1 MSVKQFETFLVEQF
15 LADAEAHIK
24 AGFRYQF
31 KSPDSENSVR
41 LYQAMIAHSQ
51 SSISASNGIE
61 LPFIQLSN
69 CKIVPVIHSEDP
81 AEYQGFTENYIS
93 HLRDEVASQS
103 GYLKGCAL
111 VVIHNSLLDTLIN
124 SAEDLAQLGQVW
136 SPSKIKAAMKGLIDQ
151 QDKGRDVSNCLLD
164 DQFDAI
170 LEDGAT
176 MFGFESLYKA
186 VEDGD
191 LRFNELGMFEDPL
204 VAEMSGNPKQIK
216 KRLED
221 NRALY
226 EELSF
231 EVEHFGDQLQDRLK
245 SFGEKFINENF
256 SETDAWKD
264 VEFEAFLQE
273 KKRNAQQQLVLE
285 EEQASEGMTI
295 TARNRAETKAGMR
308 DRHLII
314 ELDEG
319 VNDFELKLIFQ
330 GASNL
335 EKNQFKIQPA
345 KALGNQEVI
354 STLNGLKTTRASLK
368 GTYNN
373 EPLFFNLA
381 LKRENKSEVYNF
393 RCLVVRKGEFY
404 IEPFKNIF
412 LIEPAPAK
420 QRLTLNMEENKLQI
434 RAEEGTA
441 CSLTDAK
448 QVVDVAE
455 HSLVDFEALANEADE
470 IDFAVKSGDNQLK
483 FNVEGAV
490 ATDSL
495 SLPLLLNRGR
505 YHKLFKDEYNGEFYS
520 QKGKVG
526 IDNSEFVVPGVRLK
540 LLRWEEV
547 FINDKV
553 VSISDSGTI
562 KLDDV
567 QAIDDAMH
575 SSYVELYDYLEQRR
589 STPSLAS
596 WGDDFTTL
604 VQNVVDASLAYFEA
618 IPTGSMLTK
627 EQKAALQIGLVKS
640 EGEEYYSPFHP
651 LILAYYLNLRKV
663 IREDESFASL
673 PDVTFERLSPKG
685 LLPYVYHPQHEF
697 AYNQQVKEN
706 AFWIK
711 SVPQEKSS
719 LTFVRKLVKE
729 KIDEFQTAFNQLF
742 TGSEKSIIINAVNQD
757 SAEELF
763 MGLVDYIRSNQEQ
776 AASIHINLYDDK
788 LTFNAFDRFAE
799 TANYDELKEWLELN
813 KGKVREVADT
823 IIDILRTRLT
833 YSKFTNEQANKDGQ
847 SYAHL
852 SFFRNN
858 DKVDC
863 SDIAIEDMASGIAC
877 DGLLTG
883 DASESKS
890 GSYFT
895 GFGLKGTDYQDHPHL
910 MVAKYVGALLKP
922 ALKPNTQYHG
932 ANAVA
937 LAVSE
942 DFKGLLERS
951 YDSSIWTTIIDP
963 KVTLDFFH
971 SNEDVVLIHYSD
983 QYTSSSSYD
992 AITVTAQ
999 RGLFEKVI
1007 KQGDG
1012 GQINEF
1018 NAFNGDWLL
1027 KMMTCA
1033 PTINKERKGVIGAY
1047 KFVTSLVHDSD
1058 ITWVPLSV
1066 AEMIRVSGNIGL
1078 KMSDSEFSRNVQGY
1092 KKGEISDDVLLVGF
1106 KGQDMYLLPVEVKTG
1121 SIPDYKKAV
1130 KQAKELLR
1138 YLSEDLLG
1146 NDSLASK
1153 LYRGLFMRQVLMQ
1166 VDKYRL
1172 YNVFAPD
1179 YFDALLANKE
1189 EWLKGDYALAKIA
1202 NYPDGFVVSHLE
1214 GASCLQPDYKML
1226 EGILKVDLPM
1236 GLLPRLV
1243 ETPLQ
1248 EVLNDLDI
1256 VKLCHVPTEYVLDG
1270 KTQPEAIDAKSPSGS
1285 MSDDSHEFDPRDVE
1299 LAVAELTSVE
1309 QTNAEKTIVERA
1321 IVKKAT
1327 EAEEVSSETEAVEG
1341 AAQVE
1346 VTEQSASV
1354 NSEAFKAQP
1363 SAANLS
1369 VLFGHDA
1376 LTHGPINWEPTNTA
1390 KFMNTNTGIIGT
1402 MGTGKTQ
1409 FTKSVI
1415 TQLHRNQAGNVNG
1428 APIGMLIF
1436 DYKSDYVDEQ
1446 FLDATKAKK
1455 YKLFKLPYNPLS
1467 LYGDTPMLP
1476 IHTAAGFSE
1485 TMSRAYGLGK
1495 KQQLRL
1501 ENLILESYASAGIHA
1516 EDPSTW
1522 SRPAPTIDDVWA
1534 LFLDQEKVEE
1544 DSLYAALSKLA
1555 RFKIFES
1562 EPEKMTSLY
1571 ELVDGITVV
1580 ELAGYPSEIQ
1590 NLVVALTLDLFYSQM
1605 QKKGKP
1611 EVHGDFRQIT
1621 KMILVDEADNFMSQD
1636 FPSLRKILKEGREY
1650 GVGVVLST
1658 QDITHFQTG
1667 ENDYSSYI
1675 LTWVI
1680 HRVAKIRPQEL
1691 KAMFGVNDKNEQER
1705 LMETINKLEKH
1716 YSLYIDG
1723 AKKIQ
1728 KMRDK
1733 AFWEL
1738 LA

>member
-15 LADAEAHIK
+15 LEDAQTHIK

-31 KSPDSENSVR
+31 KSPDNENSVR

-51 SSISASNGIE
+51 NSISVNNGTE

-226 EELSF
+226 EDLSF
-231 EVEHFGDQLQDRLK
+231 EVEHFGEQLQDRLK
-245 SFGEKFINENF
+245 SFGEKFIKEKF
-256 SETDAWKD
+256 SDADAWRD
-264 VEFEAFLQE
+264 VEFEVFLQE

-285 EEQASEGMTI
+285 EEQASEGMSI

-335 EKNQFKIQPA
+335 EKSQFKIQPA

-393 RCLVVRKGEFY
+393 RCLVIRKGEFY

-455 HSLVDFEALANEADE
+455 YSLVDFEALANEADE
-470 IDFAVKSGDNQLK
+470 IDFAVKADDNQLK

-540 LLRWEEV
+540 LLRWEEA

-553 VSISDSGTI
+553 VSISDSDTI

-567 QAIDDAMH
+567 QAIDDAMY
-575 SSYVELYDYLEQRR
+575 SSYVELYNYLEQRR
-589 STPSLAS
+589 TTPSLAS

-604 VQNVVDASLAYFEA
+604 AQNVVDACLAYFKV

-627 EQKAALQIGLVKS
+627 EQKAALKIGLVKS

-663 IREDESFASL
+663 IREDKSFASL

-685 LLPYVYHPQHEF
+685 LLPYVYHPKHEF

-729 KIDEFQTAFNQLF
+729 KIDEFQTAFSQLF

-763 MGLVDYIRSNQEQ
+763 MGVMDYIRTNQEQ
-776 AASIHINLYDDK
+776 AASIHINLYDDQ
-788 LTFNAFDRFAE
+788 LTFNAFDRFAGMS
-799 TANYDELKEWLELN
+799 NYDELKEWLELN

-847 SYAHL
+847 LYAHL

-895 GFGLKGTDYQDHPHL
+895 GFGLKGTDYQDFPHL
-910 MVAKYVGALLKP
+910 MMAKYVGALLKP

-942 DFKGLLERS
+942 DFKDLLERS

-1033 PTINKERKGVIGAY
+1033 ATINKERKGVIGAY
-1047 KFVTSLVHDSD
+1047 KFVTSLVYNSD

-1106 KGQDMYLLPVEVKTG
+1106 KNQDMYLLPVEVKTG

-1130 KQAKELLR
+1130 KQSKELLR

-1146 NDSLASK
+1146 NNNLASK

-1166 VDKYRL
+1166 VDKYHL
-1172 YNVFAPD
+1172 YNVFADD
-1179 YFDALLANKE
+1179 YFDTLLANKE
-1189 EWLKGDYALAKIA
+1189 EWLKGDYSLAKIS

-1214 GASCLQPDYKML
+1214 GVSCLQPSYKMDD
-1226 EGILKVDLPM
+1226 GILKVDLPM

-1248 EVLNDLDI
+1248 EILNELDI
-1256 VKLCHVPTEYVLDG
+1256 VKLCHVPTEYVLEG
-1270 KTQPEAIDAKSPSGS
+1270 KIRPEAINSESV
-1285 MSDDSHEFDPRDVE
+1285 SDETVESDELVNTEGDSK
-1299 LAVAELTSVE
+1299 AE
-1309 QTNAEKTIVERA
+1309 
-1321 IVKKAT
+1321 T
-1327 EAEEVSSETEAVEG
+1327 ESSSSSES
-1341 AAQVE
+1341 
-1346 VTEQSASV
+1346 EQP
-1354 NSEAFKAQP
+1354 EKLQP
-1363 SAANLS
+1363 LGTNLN
-1369 VLFGHDA
+1369 VLFGHNA
-1376 LTHGPINWEPTNTA
+1376 MTQVELNWEPTNTA

-1415 TQLHRNQAGNVNG
+1415 TQLNRNQADNVKS
-1428 APIGMLIF
+1428 ASIGILIF
-1436 DYKSDYVDEQ
+1436 DYKSDYVDDKFQ
-1446 FLDATKAKK
+1446 QATAGKK
-1455 YKLFKLPYNPLS
+1455 FNLHKLPYNPLS
-1467 LYGDTPMLP
+1467 LFGDTPMLP
-1476 IHTAAGFSE
+1476 VHTARGFSE
-1485 TMSRAYGLGK
+1485 TMGKAFNLGQ

-1501 ENLILESYASAGIHA
+1501 RKLVGEAYELSGIRKA
-1516 EDPSTW
+1516 DPSTW
-1522 SRPAPTIDDVWA
+1522 TKAAPTIADVWA
-1534 LFLDQEKVEE
+1534 LYIETEPDE
-1544 DSLYAALSKLA
+1544 DSLYAALESLCELE
-1555 RFKIFES
+1555 IFEDDNT
-1562 EPEKMTSLY
+1562 KCMSLY
-1571 ELVDGITVV
+1571 ELVDGVTVV
-1580 ELAGYPSEIQ
+1580 ELASYPSEIQ

-1611 EVHGDFRQIT
+1611 EVQGDFRQIT
-1621 KMILVDEADNFMSQD
+1621 KMILVDEADNFMSQN

-1650 GVGVVLST
+1650 GVGMILST

-1667 ENDYSSYI
+1667 DNDYSSYI

-1680 HRVAKIRPQEL
+1680 HRVAKLRPQEL
-1691 KAMFGVNDKNEQER
+1691 KAMFGVNEKAEQER

-1723 AKKIQ
+1723 AKKIVP
-1728 KMRDK
+1728 MRDK

-1738 LA
+1738 F

>member
-15 LADAEAHIK
+15 LADAETHIN

-31 KSPDSENSVR
+31 KSPDNENSVR
-41 LYQAMIAHSQ
+41 LYQAMIAHSYN
-51 SSISASNGIE
+51 SINTSNGTE
-61 LPFIQLSN
+61 LPFIELSN
-69 CKIVPVIHSEDP
+69 CKIVPVIHSDSLCD
-81 AEYQGFTENYIS
+81 YQGFTENYIS

-136 SPSKIKAAMKGLIDQ
+136 SPDKIKVAMKGLIDQ

-164 DQFDAI
+164 DQFDSI

-285 EEQASEGMTI
+285 EEQASEGVTV

-335 EKNQFKIQPA
+335 EKSQFKIQPA

-354 STLNGLKTTRASLK
+354 STLNGLKTTRATLK
-368 GTYNN
+368 GIYNN

-393 RCLVVRKGEFY
+393 RCLVIRKGEFY

-412 LIEPAPAK
+412 LIEPAAAK

-434 RAEEGTA
+434 RADEGTA
-441 CSLTDAK
+441 CSLMDAK

-455 HSLVDFEALANEADE
+455 HSLVDFEVLANEADE

-526 IDNSEFVVPGVRLK
+526 IDNSEFIVSGVRLK
-540 LLRWEEV
+540 LLRWEEA

-553 VSISDSGTI
+553 VSISDSDTI

-567 QAIDDAMH
+567 QAIDDAIH

-604 VQNVVDASLAYFEA
+604 VQNVVDASLVYFEA

-627 EQKAALQIGLVKS
+627 EQKIALQIGLVKS
-640 EGEEYYSPFHP
+640 DGEEYYSPFHP
-651 LILAYYLNLRKV
+651 LILAYYLNLRKI
-663 IREDESFASL
+663 IREDESFTSL

-685 LLPYVYHPQHEF
+685 LLPYVYHPKHEF

-711 SVPQEKSS
+711 SVPQENSS
-719 LTFVRKLVKE
+719 LTYIRKLVKE
-729 KIDEFQTAFNQLF
+729 KIEEFQTAFSQLF

-757 SAEELF
+757 SAEEMF
-763 MGLVDYIRSNQEQ
+763 MGLVDYIRINQEQ
-776 AASIHINLYDDK
+776 AASIHINFYDDK
-788 LTFNAFDRFAE
+788 LIFNAFDHFAE
-799 TANYDELKEWLELN
+799 TSNYDELKEWLELN

-833 YSKFTNEQANKDGQ
+833 YSKFTNEQVNKGGQ

-895 GFGLKGTDYQDHPHL
+895 GFGLKGTDYQDFPHL
-910 MVAKYVGALLKP
+910 MMAKYVGALLKP

-942 DFKGLLERS
+942 DFKGQLESS
-951 YDSSIWTTIIDP
+951 YNSSIWTTIIDP

-1033 PTINKERKGVIGAY
+1033 ATINKERKGVIGAY
-1047 KFVTSLVHDSD
+1047 KFVTSLVYHSD

-1106 KGQDMYLLPVEVKTG
+1106 KDQDMYLLPVEVKTG

-1130 KQAKELLR
+1130 KQSKELLR

-1146 NDSLASK
+1146 NDNLASK
-1153 LYRGLFMRQVLMQ
+1153 IYRGLFMRQVLMQ

-1172 YNVFAPD
+1172 YNVFAGD
-1179 YFDALLANKE
+1179 YFDTLLANKE
-1189 EWLKGDYALAKIA
+1189 EWLKGDYSLAKVS

-1214 GASCLQPDYKML
+1214 GVSCLQ
-1226 EGILKVDLPM
+1226 LKW
-1236 GLLPRLV
+1236 
-1243 ETPLQ
+1243 
-1248 EVLNDLDI
+1248 
-1256 VKLCHVPTEYVLDG
+1256 
-1270 KTQPEAIDAKSPSGS
+1270 
-1285 MSDDSHEFDPRDVE
+1285 
-1299 LAVAELTSVE
+1299 
-1309 QTNAEKTIVERA
+1309 
-1321 IVKKAT
+1321 
-1327 EAEEVSSETEAVEG
+1327 SS
-1341 AAQVE
+1341 
-1346 VTEQSASV
+1346 
-1354 NSEAFKAQP
+1354 KI
-1363 SAANLS
+1363 
-1369 VLFGHDA
+1369 GH
-1376 LTHGPINWEPTNTA
+1376 
-1390 KFMNTNTGIIGT
+1390 
-1402 MGTGKTQ
+1402 
-1409 FTKSVI
+1409 
-1415 TQLHRNQAGNVNG
+1415 
-1428 APIGMLIF
+1428 
-1436 DYKSDYVDEQ
+1436 
-1446 FLDATKAKK
+1446 
-1455 YKLFKLPYNPLS
+1455 
-1467 LYGDTPMLP
+1467 
-1476 IHTAAGFSE
+1476 
-1485 TMSRAYGLGK
+1485 
-1495 KQQLRL
+1495 
-1501 ENLILESYASAGIHA
+1501 
-1516 EDPSTW
+1516 
-1522 SRPAPTIDDVWA
+1522 
-1534 LFLDQEKVEE
+1534 
-1544 DSLYAALSKLA
+1544 
-1555 RFKIFES
+1555 
-1562 EPEKMTSLY
+1562 
-1571 ELVDGITVV
+1571 
-1580 ELAGYPSEIQ
+1580 
-1590 NLVVALTLDLFYSQM
+1590 
-1605 QKKGKP
+1605 
-1611 EVHGDFRQIT
+1611 
-1621 KMILVDEADNFMSQD
+1621 
-1636 FPSLRKILKEGREY
+1636 
-1650 GVGVVLST
+1650 
-1658 QDITHFQTG
+1658 
-1667 ENDYSSYI
+1667 
-1675 LTWVI
+1675 
-1680 HRVAKIRPQEL
+1680 
-1691 KAMFGVNDKNEQER
+1691 
-1705 LMETINKLEKH
+1705 
-1716 YSLYIDG
+1716 
-1723 AKKIQ
+1723 
-1728 KMRDK
+1728 
-1733 AFWEL
+1733 
-1738 LA
+1738 

>member
-335 EKNQFKIQPA
+335 EKSQFKIQPA
-345 KALGNQEVI
+345 KALGNQGVI

-470 IDFAVKSGDNQLK
+470 IDFVVKSGDNQLK

-540 LLRWEEV
+540 LLRWEEA

-553 VSISDSGTI
+553 VSISDSDTI

-663 IREDESFASL
+663 ICEDESFASL

-729 KIDEFQTAFNQLF
+729 KIDEFQTAFSQLF

-910 MVAKYVGALLKP
+910 MMAKYVGALLKP
-922 ALKPNTQYHG
+922 ALKPNTPYNG
-932 ANAVA
+932 TNAVA

-1047 KFVTSLVHDSD
+1047 KFVTSLVHNSD

-1078 KMSDSEFSRNVQGY
+1078 KMSDSEFSRNVHGY

-1130 KQAKELLR
+1130 KQSKELLR

-1146 NDSLASK
+1146 NDNLASK

-1179 YFDALLANKE
+1179 YFDALLDNKE
-1189 EWLKGDYALAKIA
+1189 EWLKGDYSLAKVA
-1202 NYPDGFVVSHLE
+1202 DYPDGFVVSHLE
-1214 GASCLQPDYKML
+1214 GASCLQPEYQML
-1226 EGILKVDLPM
+1226 EGVLKVDLPM

-1248 EVLNDLDI
+1248 EVLNELDI
-1256 VKLCHVPTEYVLDG
+1256 VKLCHVPTEYVLGG
-1270 KTQPEAIDAKSPSGS
+1270 KTQAEALEAHSQADVTSNNVHQEAV
-1285 MSDDSHEFDPRDVE
+1285 DSE
-1299 LAVAELTSVE
+1299 
-1309 QTNAEKTIVERA
+1309 VERN
-1321 IVKKAT
+1321 T
-1327 EAEEVSSETEAVEG
+1327 EAEEHCSEVEEGQTAPDKDVSVQGAEAVD
-1341 AAQVE
+1341 
-1346 VTEQSASV
+1346 T
-1354 NSEAFKAQP
+1354 FKSQP
-1363 SAANLS
+1363 SGTNLN
-1369 VLFGHDA
+1369 VLFGHNA
-1376 LTHGPINWEPTNTA
+1376 LTQAPLNWEPTNTA

-1415 TQLHRNQAGNVNG
+1415 TQLYRNRADNVNG
-1428 APIGMLIF
+1428 APIGILIF
-1436 DYKSDYVDEQ
+1436 DYKSDYVDDKFQ
-1446 FLDATKAKK
+1446 QATAGKK
-1455 YKLFKLPYNPLS
+1455 FNLHKLPYNPLS
-1467 LYGDTPMLP
+1467 LFGDTPMLP
-1476 IHTAAGFSE
+1476 VHTARGFSE
-1485 TMSRAYGLGK
+1485 TMGKAFGLGQ

-1501 ENLILESYASAGIHA
+1501 RKLVGEAYELAGIRKA
-1516 EDPSTW
+1516 DPSTW
-1522 SRPAPTIDDVWA
+1522 TKPAPTISQVWD
-1534 LFLDQEKVEE
+1534 LFIETDPDE
-1544 DSLYAALSKLA
+1544 DSLYAAL
-1555 RFKIFES
+1555 E
-1562 EPEKMTSLY
+1562 SLY
-1571 ELVDGITVV
+1571 ELEIFEDDNTKCMSLYDLVDGITVV

-1611 EVHGDFRQIT
+1611 EVQGDFRQIT
-1621 KMILVDEADNFMSQD
+1621 KMILVDEADNFMSQN

-1650 GVGVVLST
+1650 GVGVILST

-1667 ENDYSSYI
+1667 ENDYSSYV

-1691 KAMFGVNDKNEQER
+1691 KAMFGVNEKAEQEK

-1723 AKKIQ
+1723 AKKIV
-1728 KMRDK
+1728 KMRDR

-1738 LA
+1738 ID

>member
-1 MSVKQFETFLVEQF
+1 MSVKPFETFLVEQF
-15 LADAEAHIK
+15 LAKAETQIK

-41 LYQAMIAHSQ
+41 LYQAMVECAQRRIEAK
-51 SSISASNGIE
+51 NGIE
-61 LPFIQLSN
+61 LPYIDLPSV
-69 CKIVPVIHSEDP
+69 KIVPVIHSDDP
-81 AEYQGFTENYIS
+81 AKFEGFTENYIS

-103 GYLKGCAL
+103 GFLKGCAL

-124 SAEDLAQLGQVW
+124 SAEDLAQLNQVW
-136 SPSKIKAAMKGLIDQ
+136 SPAKIKEAMRGLIAQ

-186 VEDGD
+186 VEDGE

-204 VAEMSGNPKQIK
+204 VAQMSGNPKQIK

-221 NRALY
+221 NRTLY

-231 EVEHFGDQLQDRLK
+231 DVEHFGDQLHDRLK
-245 SFGEKFINENF
+245 LFGDKFINEHF
-256 SETDAWKD
+256 SESDAWKD

-273 KKRNAQQQLVLE
+273 KSRNAKQQLALE

-295 TARNRAETKAGMR
+295 IARNRSETKAGMR

-319 VNDFELKLIFQ
+319 ITDFELKLIFQ

-335 EKNQFKIQPA
+335 EKSQFKVQPA
-345 KALGNQEVI
+345 KALNNEEVI
-354 STLNGLKTTRASLK
+354 TTLNGLKTTRASLK
-368 GTYNN
+368 GRYNN

-381 LKRENKSEVYNF
+381 LKRENKSEAYNF
-393 RCLVVRKGEFY
+393 RCLVIRKGEFY

-412 LIEPAPAK
+412 LVEHTKP
-420 QRLTLNMEENKLQI
+420 RLTLKMEENKLPIQ
-434 RAEEGTA
+434 AVEGSTF
-441 CSLTDAK
+441 SLTDGK
-448 QVVDVAE
+448 QIIDVAE
-455 HSLVDFEALANEADE
+455 HAIVDFEVLANEADE
-470 IDFAVKSGDNQLK
+470 INFTVKSGDNRLD
-483 FNVEGAV
+483 FNIEGAV

-505 YHKLFKDEYNGEFYS
+505 YPKLFKDDYNGEFYS

-526 IDNSEFVVPGVRLK
+526 IDNSEFVVPGLRLK
-540 LLRWEEV
+540 LLRWEEE
-547 FINDKV
+547 FINSKV
-553 VSISDSGTI
+553 VSISDNGSI
-562 KLDDV
+562 SLDDL
-567 QAIDDAMH
+567 QSIDDAIH
-575 SSYVELYDYLEQRR
+575 ISYIELFEYLEQRR
-589 STPSLAS
+589 STPSLVS
-596 WGDDFTTL
+596 WGDGFTAL
-604 VQNVVDASLAYFEA
+604 AQNVVDSCLAYFET

-627 EQKAALQIGLVKS
+627 EQKSALQIGLVKS
-640 EGEEYYSPFHP
+640 DGDEYYSPFHP
-651 LILAYYLNLRKV
+651 LILAYYLNLRNS
-663 IREDESFASL
+663 IREDDSFASL
-673 PDVTFERLSPKG
+673 PDVTFDRLSPKG
-685 LLPYVYHPQHEF
+685 LLPYVYHPQYEF

-729 KIDEFQTAFNQLF
+729 KIDEFQTAFSQLF
-742 TGSEKSIIINAVNQD
+742 TGSEKSIIVNAVNQD
-757 SAEELF
+757 ASEELF
-763 MGLVDYIRSNQEQ
+763 MGIVDYIRNNLEHS
-776 AASIHINLYDDK
+776 ASIHVNLYDDK

-799 TANYDELKEWLELN
+799 IANYDELKENLELN
-813 KGKVREVADT
+813 KNKKVRELADT

-833 YSKFTNEQANKDGQ
+833 YSKFTNKQAEKDGQ
-847 SYAHL
+847 AYSHL

-877 DGLLTG
+877 DGILTG

-895 GFGLKGTDYQDHPHL
+895 GFGLKGTDYQEYSHL
-910 MVAKYVGALLKP
+910 KMAKYVGTLLKP

-951 YDSSIWTTIIDP
+951 YNSSIWTTIIDP

-1033 PTINKERKGVIGAY
+1033 PSINKERKGVIGAY
-1047 KFVTSLVHDSD
+1047 KFVTSLVHNSD

-1066 AEMIRVSGNIGL
+1066 AEMIRVSGNVGL
-1078 KMSDSEFSRNVQGY
+1078 KMSDSDFSRNVQGY
-1092 KKGEISDDVLLVGF
+1092 KKGAISDDVLLVGF
-1106 KGQDMYLLPVEVKTG
+1106 KDQDMYLLPAEVKTG
-1121 SIPDYKKAV
+1121 AIPDYNKAV

-1138 YLSEDLLG
+1138 YLSKDLLG
-1146 NDSLASK
+1146 NDNLASK
-1153 LYRGLFMRQVLMQ
+1153 LYRALFMRQVLMQ

-1179 YFDALLANKE
+1179 YFDTLLANKE
-1189 EWLKGDYALAKIA
+1189 QWLKGDYSLAQVA
-1202 NYPDGFVVSHLE
+1202 DYPDGFVVSHLE
-1214 GASCLQPDYKML
+1214 GSSCLQPEYHMM
-1226 EGILKVDLPM
+1226 EGVLKVDLPM
-1236 GLLPRLV
+1236 GLLPKLV
-1243 ETPLQ
+1243 EIPLQ
-1248 EVLNDLDI
+1248 DMLTKLDV

-1270 KTQPEAIDAKSPSGS
+1270 KTQPEAIDFEGVNVSDVESSNLEQPAELESPGEVDEPCLGDIEDSSIIGNEESTVKLETAKPQPSGS
-1285 MSDDSHEFDPRDVE
+1285 
-1299 LAVAELTSVE
+1299 
-1309 QTNAEKTIVERA
+1309 
-1321 IVKKAT
+1321 
-1327 EAEEVSSETEAVEG
+1327 
-1341 AAQVE
+1341 
-1346 VTEQSASV
+1346 
-1354 NSEAFKAQP
+1354 
-1363 SAANLS
+1363 NLN
-1369 VLFGHDA
+1369 VLFGHNA
-1376 LTHGPINWEPTNTA
+1376 LTQAPLNWEPTNTA

-1415 TQLHRNQAGNVNG
+1415 TQLHRNQVDNVNG
-1428 APIGMLIF
+1428 APIGILIF
-1436 DYKSDYVDEQ
+1436 DYKSDYVDDKFQ
-1446 FLDATKAKK
+1446 HATAGKK
-1455 YKLFKLPYNPLS
+1455 FNLHKLPYNPLS
-1467 LYGDTPMLP
+1467 LFGDTPMLP
-1476 IHTAAGFSE
+1476 VHTARGFSE
-1485 TMSRAYGLGK
+1485 TMGKAFNLGQ

-1501 ENLILESYASAGIHA
+1501 RKLVGEAYELAGIRKA
-1516 EDPSTW
+1516 DPSTW
-1522 SRPAPTIDDVWA
+1522 TKAAPTIADVWA
-1534 LFLDQEKVEE
+1534 LFIETEPDE
-1544 DSLYAALSKLA
+1544 DSLYAAL
-1555 RFKIFES
+1555 E
-1562 EPEKMTSLY
+1562 SLY
-1571 ELVDGITVV
+1571 ELEIFEDDNTKCMSLYDLVDGITVV

-1611 EVHGDFRQIT
+1611 DIQGDFRQMT
-1621 KMILVDEADNFMSQD
+1621 KMILVDEADNFMSQN

-1650 GVGVVLST
+1650 GVGVILST

-1667 ENDYSSYI
+1667 ENDYSSYV

-1691 KAMFGVNDKNEQER
+1691 KAMFAVNEKAEQEK

-1723 AKKIQ
+1723 AKKIV
-1728 KMRDK
+1728 KMRDR
-1733 AFWEL
+1733 AFWEIFR
-1738 LA
+1738 

>member
-15 LADAEAHIK
+15 LADAESYIK

-51 SSISASNGIE
+51 SSICASNGIE

-69 CKIVPVIHSEDP
+69 CQIVPVIHSEDP

-136 SPSKIKAAMKGLIDQ
+136 SLSKIKAAMRGLIEQ

-191 LRFNELGMFEDPL
+191 LCFNELGMFEDPL

-231 EVEHFGDQLQDRLK
+231 EVEHFGDQLQERLK
-245 SFGEKFINENF
+245 SFSEKFINENF

-264 VEFEAFLQE
+264 VEFEAYLQE
-273 KKRNAQQQLVLE
+273 IKRNAQQQLVLE
-285 EEQASEGMTI
+285 EEQVSEGMTI

-319 VNDFELKLIFQ
+319 VNNFELKLIFQ

-335 EKNQFKIQPA
+335 EKSQFKIQPA

-354 STLNGLKTTRASLK
+354 STLNSLKTTRASLK

-381 LKRENKSEVYNF
+381 LKRENKSEAYNF
-393 RCLVVRKGEFY
+393 RCLVIRKGEFY

-412 LIEPAPAK
+412 LIEPASAK

-434 RAEEGTA
+434 RAEEGMA

-455 HSLVDFEALANEADE
+455 YSLVDFEALANEADE

-495 SLPLLLNRGR
+495 SLPLLLNRDR

-526 IDNSEFVVPGVRLK
+526 IDNSEFVVPGLRLK
-540 LLRWEEV
+540 LLRWEET
-547 FINDKV
+547 FINNKV
-553 VSISDSGTI
+553 VSISDTDTI

-575 SSYVELYDYLEQRR
+575 LSYVELYDYLELRR

-627 EQKAALQIGLVKS
+627 GQKAALQIGLVKS

-663 IREDESFASL
+663 IREDDSFTSL

-711 SVPQEKSS
+711 SVHQEKSS

-729 KIDEFQTAFNQLF
+729 KIDEFQTAFSQLF

-833 YSKFTNEQANKDGQ
+833 YSKFTNEQVNKDGQ
-847 SYAHL
+847 AYAHL

-895 GFGLKGTDYQDHPHL
+895 GFGLKGTDYQDYPHL
-910 MVAKYVGALLKP
+910 MMAKYVGALLKP

-999 RGLFEKVI
+999 RDLFEKVI
-1007 KQGDG
+1007 KKGGG

-1033 PTINKERKGVIGAY
+1033 PTINKERKGIIGAY
-1047 KFVTSLVHDSD
+1047 KFVTSLVYNSD

-1130 KQAKELLR
+1130 KQSKELLR

-1146 NDSLASK
+1146 NDNLASK

-1179 YFDALLANKE
+1179 YFDALLDNKE
-1189 EWLKGDYALAKIA
+1189 EWLKGDYSLAKVA
-1202 NYPDGFVVSHLE
+1202 DYPDGFVVSHLE
-1214 GASCLQPDYKML
+1214 GASCLGASYTLND
-1226 EGILKVDLPM
+1226 GILIVDLPM
-1236 GLLPRLV
+1236 ALLPQLV
-1243 ETPLQ
+1243 QSPLQ
-1248 EVLNDLDI
+1248 QVLNNIDI
-1256 VKLCHVPTEYVLDG
+1256 AKLCHVPERYIL
-1270 KTQPEAIDAKSPSGS
+1270 SG
-1285 MSDDSHEFDPRDVE
+1285 D
-1299 LAVAELTSVE
+1299 
-1309 QTNAEKTIVERA
+1309 
-1321 IVKKAT
+1321 
-1327 EAEEVSSETEAVEG
+1327 TEAVSLDFYIEKQSFVTNLRDKREKNEAKEFTG
-1341 AAQVE
+1341 TVEQETTVALLDDSKSANLLLKPESWRVEIGEDIYTGEKVYWEYGHKDLANRHLIIFGSSGQGKTYCIQGLLMSLADAQICSLVIDYTNGFLPNHLE
-1346 VTEQSASV
+1346 PEFIERINPKSNILCNEPFGMSPFRAQTQDFGGILIEEKPHTVAGRVASV
-1354 NSEAFKAQP
+1354 FNKVYSTIGERQIAVLNEVIEFGVQRYG
-1363 SAANLS
+1363 SAYSLQNMLDDLNEEETA
-1369 VLFGHDA
+1369 GPA
-1376 LTHGPINWEPTNTA
+1376 LA
-1390 KFMNTNTGIIGT
+1390 
-1402 MGTGKTQ
+1402 
-1409 FTKSVI
+1409 
-1415 TQLHRNQAGNVNG
+1415 
-1428 APIGMLIF
+1428 
-1436 DYKSDYVDEQ
+1436 
-1446 FLDATKAKK
+1446 
-1455 YKLFKLPYNPLS
+1455 
-1467 LYGDTPMLP
+1467 
-1476 IHTAAGFSE
+1476 
-1485 TMSRAYGLGK
+1485 
-1495 KQQLRL
+1495 
-1501 ENLILESYASAGIHA
+1501 
-1516 EDPSTW
+1516 
-1522 SRPAPTIDDVWA
+1522 
-1534 LFLDQEKVEE
+1534 
-1544 DSLYAALSKLA
+1544 SKLA
-1555 RFKIFES
+1555 PLVKSNLFSSDSDKSWKEVFES
-1562 EPEKMTSLY
+1562 EAHNSTIMQLASLNHDISMLCTEFLLWDLY
-1571 ELVDGITVV
+1571 SYACSYGNKENPLPIVLDEV
-1580 ELAGYPSEIQ
+1580 Q
-1590 NLVVALTLDLFYSQM
+1590 NLDHRLESPLGKMLTEGRKFGVSL
-1605 QKKGKP
+1605 
-1611 EVHGDFRQIT
+1611 
-1621 KMILVDEADNFMSQD
+1621 ILATQTLSM
-1636 FPSLRKILKEGREY
+1636 LRKDE
-1650 GVGVVLST
+1650 
-1658 QDITHFQTG
+1658 QDRLFQASHKLFFAPAKT
-1667 ENDYSSYI
+1667 ETKTY
-1675 LTWVI
+1675 
-1680 HRVAKIRPQEL
+1680 AKILEL
-1691 KAMFGVNDKNEQER
+1691 SMPGTKQVEWEKQLGDLSKGQCLSVGYHLDNGQLKMSVKKVKVSSMSSR
-1705 LMETINKLEKH
+1705 LNT
-1716 YSLYIDG
+1716 SD
-1723 AKKIQ
+1723 A
-1728 KMRDK
+1728 
-1733 AFWEL
+1733 
-1738 LA
+1738 

>member
-15 LADAEAHIK
+15 LADAETHIK

-31 KSPDSENSVR
+31 KSPDSENSIR

-51 SSISASNGIE
+51 GNVSASNSIE
-61 LPFIQLSN
+61 LPFISLSN
-69 CKIVPVIHSEDP
+69 CRIVPVIHSEEPD
-81 AEYQGFTENYIS
+81 EYLGFTENYIS

-111 VVIHNSLLDTLIN
+111 VIIHNSLLDTLIN
-124 SAEDLAQLGQVW
+124 SAEDLAQRGQVW

-204 VAEMSGNPKQIK
+204 VAQMSGNPKQIK
-216 KRLED
+216 RRLED

-231 EVEHFGDQLQDRLK
+231 EVEHFGDQLHDRLK
-245 SFGEKFINENF
+245 LFGEKFIDEHF
-256 SETDAWKD
+256 AETDAWKD

-314 ELDEG
+314 ELDDG

-335 EKNQFKIQPA
+335 EKSQFKIQPA
-345 KALGNQEVI
+345 KALGNKEVI

-393 RCLVVRKGEFY
+393 RCLVIRKGEFY

-412 LIEPAPAK
+412 LIEPSPAK
-420 QRLTLNMEENKLQI
+420 RRLTLNMEENKLQI
-434 RAEEGTA
+434 QEESGA
-441 CSLTDAK
+441 VCSLTDAK
-448 QVVDVAE
+448 QIVDVAE
-455 HSLVDFEALANEADE
+455 YSVVDFEALANEADE
-470 IDFAVKSGDNQLK
+470 IDFAVKSAENQLK

-526 IDNSEFVVPGVRLK
+526 IDNSEFFVPGVRLK
-540 LLRWEEV
+540 LLRWEET

-553 VSISDSGTI
+553 VSISNTDTI
-562 KLDDV
+562 KLGDV
-567 QAIDDAMH
+567 QSIDDAIH
-575 SSYVELYDYLEQRR
+575 SSYTELYDYLELRR
-589 STPSLAS
+589 TTPSLAS
-596 WGDDFTTL
+596 WGDDFTAL
-604 VQNVVDASLAYFEA
+604 VQNVVDACLSYFEG

-627 EQKAALQIGLVKS
+627 EQKVALQIGLVKS
-640 EGEEYYSPFHP
+640 EDDEYYSPFHP

-663 IREDESFASL
+663 ICEDDSFVSL

-697 AYNQQVKEN
+697 AYNQQLKEN

-729 KIDEFQTAFNQLF
+729 KIDEFQTAFSQLF

-763 MGLVDYIRSNQEQ
+763 MGLVDYIRNNQEQ
-776 AASIHINLYDDK
+776 SASVHINLYDDK

-858 DKVDC
+858 GKVDC
-863 SDIAIEDMASGIAC
+863 SDIAVEDMASGIAC

-895 GFGLKGTDYQDHPHL
+895 GFGLKGTDYQDYPHL
-910 MVAKYVGALLKP
+910 MMAKYVGALLKP
-922 ALKPNTQYHG
+922 ALKPNTPYNG
-932 ANAVA
+932 TNAIA
-937 LAVSE
+937 LAVCE

-999 RGLFEKVI
+999 RGLFEKVV

-1047 KFVTSLVHDSD
+1047 KFVTSLVHNSD

-1078 KMSDSEFSRNVQGY
+1078 KMSDSEFSRNIQGY
-1092 KKGEISDDVLLVGF
+1092 KKGAISDDVLLVGL

-1130 KQAKELLR
+1130 KQSKELLR

-1146 NDSLASK
+1146 NDNLASK

-1179 YFDALLANKE
+1179 YFDLLLAHKE
-1189 EWLKGDYALAKIA
+1189 EWLKGDYSLATIA
-1202 NYPDGFVVSHLE
+1202 DYPDGFVISHLE
-1214 GASCLQPDYKML
+1214 GVGCLQPEYQML
-1226 EGILKVDLPM
+1226 EGVLKVDLPM
-1236 GLLPRLV
+1236 GLLPHLV
-1243 ETPLQ
+1243 DTPLKK
-1248 EVLNDLDI
+1248 VLNELDV
-1256 VKLCHVPTEYVLDG
+1256 VKLCHVPAQYILGEN
-1270 KTQPEAIDAKSPSGS
+1270 TQAEAIEGNNHNDA
-1285 MSDDSHEFDPRDVE
+1285 MSDNNPKEVADFESDLNIEAEVPYSDVE
-1299 LAVAELTSVE
+1299 EGHIASGKDVPGQGALEDGTLE
-1309 QTNAEKTIVERA
+1309 
-1321 IVKKAT
+1321 VK
-1327 EAEEVSSETEAVEG
+1327 SSST
-1341 AAQVE
+1341 
-1346 VTEQSASV
+1346 
-1354 NSEAFKAQP
+1354 
-1363 SAANLS
+1363 NLS
-1369 VLFGHDA
+1369 VLFGHNA
-1376 LTHGPINWEPTNTA
+1376 LTQAPLNWEPTNTA

-1415 TQLHRNQAGNVNG
+1415 TQLYRNQTDNVNS
-1428 APIGMLIF
+1428 ASIGMLIF
-1436 DYKSDYVDEQ
+1436 DYKSDYVDDKFQ
-1446 FLDATKAKK
+1446 QTTAGKK
-1455 YKLFKLPYNPLS
+1455 FNLHKLPYNPLS
-1467 LYGDTPMLP
+1467 LFGDMPMLP
-1476 IHTAAGFSE
+1476 VHTARGFSE
-1485 TMSRAYGLGK
+1485 TMGKAFGLGQ

-1501 ENLILESYASAGIHA
+1501 RKLVGEAYELAAIRKA
-1516 EDPSTW
+1516 DPSTW
-1522 SRPAPTIDDVWA
+1522 TKPAPTISQVWD
-1534 LFLDQEKVEE
+1534 LFIETDPDE
-1544 DSLYAALSKLA
+1544 DSLYAAL
-1555 RFKIFES
+1555 E
-1562 EPEKMTSLY
+1562 SLY
-1571 ELVDGITVV
+1571 ELEIFEDDNTKCMSLYDLVDGITVV

-1611 EVHGDFRQIT
+1611 EVQGDFRQIT
-1621 KMILVDEADNFMSQD
+1621 KMVLVDEADNFMSQN

-1650 GVGVVLST
+1650 GVGVILST

-1667 ENDYSSYI
+1667 ENDYSSYV

-1691 KAMFGVNDKNEQER
+1691 KAMFGVNERAEQEK

-1716 YSLYIDG
+1716 YSLYING
-1723 AKKIQ
+1723 AKKIV
-1728 KMRDK
+1728 KMRDR

-1738 LA
+1738 

>member
-1 MSVKQFETFLVEQF
+1 MIVEKQCMSVKQFDDF
-15 LADAEAHIK
+15 LAKQLLAKSNVEI
-24 AGFRYQF
+24 GSRLQF
-31 KSPDSENSVR
+31 QCHDYELRLR
-41 LYQAMIAHSQ
+41 LYNALKQYEVSTVNIDGSLYSKLNVGKCHLVLLLHRDHNEQEGCTDDYLA
-51 SSISASNGIE
+51 
-61 LPFIQLSN
+61 
-69 CKIVPVIHSEDP
+69 K
-81 AEYQGFTENYIS
+81 
-93 HLRDEVASQS
+93 LRDDVVDQVEE
-103 GYLKGCAL
+103 LEGCAL
-111 VVIHNSLLDTLIN
+111 LYIHNSSLDTIVN
-124 SAEDLAQLGQVW
+124 SSKCLKHNDQVW
-136 SPSKIKAAMKGLIDQ
+136 SLSSIKKTLKGLINQ
-151 QDKGRDVSNCLLD
+151 QSKGRDVSHCLLD

-170 LEDGAT
+170 AIDNATT
-176 MFGFESLYKA
+176 MFGFESIYNAL
-186 VEDGD
+186 EDGD
-191 LRFNELGMFEDPL
+191 LRFNELGMFEDPFIMAFEGNL
-204 VAEMSGNPKQIK
+204 KQVRERLANNRDLYYGINYEMSKYGMLQSNAKLFSDDFII
-216 KRLED
+216 
-221 NRALY
+221 
-226 EELSF
+226 
-231 EVEHFGDQLQDRLK
+231 EHFSDNESYQRLDYSK
-245 SFGEKFINENF
+245 ILDEITNNTKQ
-256 SETDAWKD
+256 K
-264 VEFEAFLQE
+264 
-273 KKRNAQQQLVLE
+273 LVLE
-285 EEQASEGMTI
+285 EEQASEGMFI

-335 EKNQFKIQPA
+335 EKSQFKIQPA
-345 KALGNQEVI
+345 KAFGNQEVI
-354 STLNGLKTTRASLK
+354 STFNGLKTTRASLK

-373 EPLFFNLA
+373 VPLFFNLA
-381 LKRENKSEVYNF
+381 LKRGNKSEVYNF
-393 RCLVVRKGEFY
+393 RCLVIRKGEFY
-404 IEPFKNIF
+404 IERFKNIF
-412 LIEPAPAK
+412 LIEPAPTK
-420 QRLTLNMEENKLQI
+420 QRLTLSMEENKLQI
-434 RAEEGTA
+434 RAEEGAA

-455 HSLVDFEALANEADE
+455 YSLVDFEALANEADE
-470 IDFAVKSGDNQLK
+470 IDFVVKSGDNLLK

-526 IDNSEFVVPGVRLK
+526 IDNSEFFVPSGRLK
-540 LLRWEEV
+540 LLCWEET

-553 VSISDSGTI
+553 VSISESEVI
-562 KLDDV
+562 KLDNV

-596 WGDDFTTL
+596 WGDEFTTL

-663 IREDESFASL
+663 IREDESFVSL

-697 AYNQQVKEN
+697 AYNQQVKDN

-729 KIDEFQTAFNQLF
+729 KIDEFQTAFSQLF
-742 TGSEKSIIINAVNQD
+742 TGSEKSIIVNAVNQD

-799 TANYDELKEWLELN
+799 MANYDDLKEWLELN

-833 YSKFTNEQANKDGQ
+833 YSKFTNKQAEKAGQ
-847 SYAHL
+847 AYAHI

-858 DKVDC
+858 NDVDC
-863 SDIAIEDMASGIAC
+863 ADIAIEDMASGIAC

-883 DASESKS
+883 DASENKS

-910 MVAKYVGALLKP
+910 MMAKYVGALLKP
-922 ALKPNTQYHG
+922 ALKPNTPYHG

-963 KVTLDFFH
+963 KVTLDFFQ

-1007 KQGDG
+1007 KQDDG
-1012 GQINEF
+1012 GQLNEF

-1027 KMMTCA
+1027 KMMTCK
-1033 PTINKERKGVIGAY
+1033 PSINKERKGIIGAY
-1047 KFVTSLVHDSD
+1047 KFITSLVHNSD

-1092 KKGEISDDVLLVGF
+1092 KKGAISDDVLLVGF
-1106 KGQDMYLLPVEVKTG
+1106 KDQNMYLLPVEVKTG

-1130 KQAKELLR
+1130 KQSKELLR

-1146 NDSLASK
+1146 NNNLASK

-1172 YNVFAPD
+1172 YNVFTAD
-1179 YFDALLANKE
+1179 YFDTLLANKE
-1189 EWLKGDYALAKIA
+1189 KWLKGDYSLATVA

-1214 GASCLQPDYKML
+1214 GVSCLQPSYKMDD
-1226 EGILKVDLPM
+1226 GILKVDLPM

-1248 EVLNDLDI
+1248 EILNELDI
-1256 VKLCHVPTEYVLDG
+1256 VKLCHVPTEYVLEG
-1270 KTQPEAIDAKSPSGS
+1270 KIRSEAINSESVSDETVESDELVNTEGDSKAETESSSSSESEQPEK
-1285 MSDDSHEFDPRDVE
+1285 
-1299 LAVAELTSVE
+1299 L
-1309 QTNAEKTIVERA
+1309 
-1321 IVKKAT
+1321 
-1327 EAEEVSSETEAVEG
+1327 
-1341 AAQVE
+1341 
-1346 VTEQSASV
+1346 
-1354 NSEAFKAQP
+1354 QP
-1363 SAANLS
+1363 SDTNLN
-1369 VLFGHDA
+1369 VLFGHNA
-1376 LTHGPINWEPTNTA
+1376 MTQVELNWEPTNTA

-1415 TQLHRNQAGNVNG
+1415 TQLHRNQADNVNS
-1428 APIGMLIF
+1428 ASIGILIF
-1436 DYKSDYVDEQ
+1436 DYKSDYVDDKFQ
-1446 FLDATKAKK
+1446 QATVGKK
-1455 YKLFKLPYNPLS
+1455 FNLHKLPYNPLS
-1467 LYGDTPMLP
+1467 LFGDTPMLP
-1476 IHTAAGFSE
+1476 VHTARGFSE
-1485 TMSRAYGLGK
+1485 TMGKAFNLGQ

-1501 ENLILESYASAGIHA
+1501 RKLVGEAYELSGIRKA
-1516 EDPSTW
+1516 DPSTW
-1522 SRPAPTIDDVWA
+1522 TKAAPTIADVWA
-1534 LFLDQEKVEE
+1534 LYIETEPDE
-1544 DSLYAALSKLA
+1544 DSLYAALESLCELE
-1555 RFKIFES
+1555 IFEDDNT
-1562 EPEKMTSLY
+1562 KCMSLY
-1571 ELVDGITVV
+1571 ELVDGVIVV
-1580 ELAGYPSEIQ
+1580 ELASYPSEIQ

-1611 EVHGDFRQIT
+1611 EVQGDFRQIT
-1621 KMILVDEADNFMSQD
+1621 KMILVDEADNFMSQN

-1650 GVGVVLST
+1650 GVGMILST

-1667 ENDYSSYI
+1667 DNDYSSYI

-1680 HRVAKIRPQEL
+1680 HRVAKLRPQEL
-1691 KAMFGVNDKNEQER
+1691 KAMFGVNEKAEQER

-1723 AKKIQ
+1723 AKNIVP
-1728 KMRDK
+1728 MRDK

-1738 LA
+1738 LTE

>member
-15 LADAEAHIK
+15 LADAETHIK

-31 KSPDSENSVR
+31 KSPDNENSMR
-41 LYQAMIAHSQ
+41 LYQAMTAHSEN
-51 SSISASNGIE
+51 SIDATNDIR
-61 LPFIQLSN
+61 LPFIELSG
-69 CKIVPVIHSEDP
+69 CKIVPVIHSENP
-81 AEYQGFTENYIS
+81 AEFEGFTENYIS

-124 SAEDLAQLGQVW
+124 SAEDLAQVGQVW
-136 SPSKIKAAMKGLIDQ
+136 SASKIKAAMKGLIDQ

-231 EVEHFGDQLQDRLK
+231 EVEHFSGQLQDRLK
-245 SFGEKFINENF
+245 SFGEKFIKENF

-264 VEFEAFLQE
+264 VELEAFLQE

-285 EEQASEGMTI
+285 EEQASDGMTI

-314 ELDEG
+314 ELDED
-319 VNDFELKLIFQ
+319 VNEFELKLIFQ

-335 EKNQFKIQPA
+335 DKSQFKIQPA
-345 KALGNQEVI
+345 KALNNEEVI
-354 STLNGLKTTRASLK
+354 TTLNGLKTTRASLK
-368 GTYNN
+368 GTYKH

-412 LIEPAPAK
+412 LVEPAPAK

-434 RAEEGTA
+434 RTNEGSA
-441 CSLTDAK
+441 CSLLDAK
-448 QVVDVAE
+448 QVVDAADYAF
-455 HSLVDFEALANEADE
+455 VDFEALANEADE

-540 LLRWEEV
+540 LLRWEEE
-547 FINDKV
+547 FINQKV
-553 VSISDSGTI
+553 VSIADSGAI
-562 KLDDV
+562 KLDDL
-567 QAIDDAMH
+567 QAIDDAIH
-575 SSYVELYDYLEQRR
+575 GSYVELFDYLEQRR

-596 WGDDFTTL
+596 WGDEFTTL
-604 VQNVVDASLAYFEA
+604 VQNTVDACLAYFEA

-627 EQKAALQIGLVKS
+627 EQKSALKIGLVQS
-640 EGEEYYSPFHP
+640 EDEEYYSPFHP
-651 LILAYYLNLRKV
+651 LILAYYLNLRDA
-663 IREDESFASL
+663 IRDDKSFAQL

-685 LLPYVYHPQHEF
+685 LLPYVYHPKHEF
-697 AYNQQVKEN
+697 SYNQQVKEN

-729 KIDEFQTAFNQLF
+729 KIDEFQTAFSQLF
-742 TGSEKSIIINAVNQD
+742 TGSEKSIIVNAVNQD

-776 AASIHINLYDDK
+776 SASIHINLYDDK
-788 LTFNAFDRFAE
+788 LAFNAFDRFAE

-833 YSKFTNEQANKDGQ
+833 YSKFTNAQAEKDGQ

-910 MVAKYVGALLKP
+910 MMAKYVGALLKP

-1121 SIPDYKKAV
+1121 SVPNYNKAV
-1130 KQAKELLR
+1130 KQSKELLR
-1138 YLSEDLLG
+1138 YLSQDLLG
-1146 NDSLASK
+1146 NDDLASK

-1172 YNVFAPD
+1172 YKVFADD
-1179 YFDALLANKE
+1179 YFDSLLANKE
-1189 EWLKGDYALAKIA
+1189 EWLRGDYSLGQIA
-1202 NYPDGFVVSHLE
+1202 DYPEGFVVSHLE
-1214 GASCLQPDYKML
+1214 GAGCLQPDYQMM
-1226 EGILKVDLPM
+1226 EGVLKVDLPM
-1236 GLLPRLV
+1236 GLLPGLV

-1248 EVLNDLDI
+1248 EVLNELDV
-1256 VKLCHVPTEYVLDG
+1256 VKLCHVPSEYVLNGETHLEKLAETEPQPVLVESDEVE
-1270 KTQPEAIDAKSPSGS
+1270 TTESVQPEQP
-1285 MSDDSHEFDPRDVE
+1285 
-1299 LAVAELTSVE
+1299 
-1309 QTNAEKTIVERA
+1309 
-1321 IVKKAT
+1321 
-1327 EAEEVSSETEAVEG
+1327 AVEE
-1341 AAQVE
+1341 QVVPAVE
-1346 VTEQSASV
+1346 PMKVEA
-1354 NSEAFKAQP
+1354 NS
-1363 SAANLS
+1363 NLN
-1369 VLFGHDA
+1369 VLFGHNA
-1376 LTHGPINWEPTNTA
+1376 LTQAPLNWEPTNTA
-1390 KFMNTNTGIIGT
+1390 QFMNTNTGIIGT

-1415 TQLHRNQAGNVNG
+1415 TQLYRNQADNVNG

-1436 DYKSDYVDEQ
+1436 DYKSDYVDDKFQ
-1446 FLDATKAKK
+1446 QATAGKK
-1455 YKLFKLPYNPLS
+1455 FNLHKLPYNPLS
-1467 LYGDTPMLP
+1467 LFGDTPMLP
-1476 IHTAAGFSE
+1476 VHTARGFSE
-1485 TMSRAYGLGK
+1485 TMGKAFGLGQ

-1501 ENLILESYASAGIHA
+1501 RKLVGEAYELAGIRKA
-1516 EDPSTW
+1516 DPITW
-1522 SRPAPTIDDVWA
+1522 SKPAPTISQVWD
-1534 LFLDQEKVEE
+1534 LFIETDPDE
-1544 DSLYAALSKLA
+1544 DSLYAAL
-1555 RFKIFES
+1555 E
-1562 EPEKMTSLY
+1562 SLY
-1571 ELVDGITVV
+1571 ELEIFEDDNTKCMSLYDLVDGITVV
-1580 ELAGYPSEIQ
+1580 ELAGYPAEIQ

-1611 EVHGDFRQIT
+1611 EVQGDFRQIT
-1621 KMILVDEADNFMSQD
+1621 KMILVDEADNFMSQN

-1650 GVGVVLST
+1650 GVGVILST

-1667 ENDYSSYI
+1667 ENDYSSYV

-1691 KAMFGVNDKNEQER
+1691 KAMFGVNEKAEQEK

-1723 AKKIQ
+1723 AKKILP
-1728 KMRDK
+1728 MRDR

-1738 LA
+1738 LP

>member
-1 MSVKQFETFLVEQF
+1 MSVKQFESFLVEQF
-15 LADAEAHIK
+15 LANAETHIK

-31 KSPDSENSVR
+31 KSPDSENSLR
-41 LYQAMIAHSQ
+41 LYQAMVAHSTQ
-51 SSISASNGIE
+51 SIDVDNGIK
-61 LPFIQLSN
+61 LPFIERSG
-69 CKIVPVIHSEDP
+69 CKIVPVVHSEDP
-81 AEYQGFTENYIS
+81 EEYQGFTENYVS
-93 HLRDEVASQS
+93 YLRDEIASQS
-103 GYLKGCAL
+103 GFLKGCAL

-124 SAEDLAQLGQVW
+124 SAEDLAQAGQIW
-136 SPSKIKAAMKGLIDQ
+136 SPTRIKEAMKGLIVQ
-151 QDKGRDVSNCLLD
+151 QEKGRDVSSCLLD

-216 KRLED
+216 RRLEE

-226 EELSF
+226 QELSF
-231 EVEHFGDQLQDRLK
+231 EAEHFGDQLQDRLK
-245 SFGEKFINENF
+245 YFGEKFINENF
-256 SETDAWKD
+256 SETGSWKG

-285 EEQASEGMTI
+285 EEQACEGMI
-295 TARNRAETKAGMR
+295 LIGRNRSETKAGLR
-308 DRHLII
+308 DRHII
-314 ELDEG
+314 LELDEG
-319 VNDFELKLIFQ
+319 LDEFELKLVFQ
-330 GASNL
+330 GVNNL
-335 EKNQFKIQPA
+335 EKSQFKIQPA
-345 KALGNQEVI
+345 KALNKEEVI
-354 STLNGLKTTRASLK
+354 TTRNGLKNATAILK
-368 GTYNN
+368 AKYLH

-404 IEPFKNIF
+404 LEPFKNTF
-412 LIEPAPAK
+412 LVEHSK
-420 QRLTLNMEENKLQI
+420 KRLTLNMEENKLLI
-434 RAEEGTA
+434 RAEEGPV
-441 CSLTDAK
+441 CSLSDVK
-448 QVVDVAE
+448 QVVDISEYAA
-455 HSLVDFEALANEADE
+455 VDFESLANEADE
-470 IDFAVKSGDNQLK
+470 IDFSVKSGDNQLK

-490 ATDSL
+490 ATDTL

-505 YHKLFKDEYNGEFYS
+505 YYKLFKDDYNGELYS
-520 QKGKVG
+520 KKGKVG
-526 IDNSEFVVPGVRLK
+526 IDNSEFVVPGLRLK
-540 LLRWEEV
+540 LLRWEEE
-547 FINDKV
+547 FINRKV
-553 VSISDSGTI
+553 VAIFDEDAITLDELQTIDSSIHTG
-562 KLDDV
+562 
-567 QAIDDAMH
+567 
-575 SSYVELYDYLEQRR
+575 YEELFAYLEQHR

-596 WGDDFTTL
+596 WGDEFTLL
-604 VQNVVDASLAYFEA
+604 VENLVDSYISYFAA

-627 EQKAALQIGLVKS
+627 EQKTVLKVGLVQS
-640 EGEEYYSPFHP
+640 EDEEYYSPFHP

-663 IREDESFASL
+663 IRTDDSFASL

-685 LLPYVYHPQHEF
+685 LLPYVYHPKHGF
-697 AYNQQVKEN
+697 AYNQHVKEN

-719 LTFVRKLVKE
+719 LSFVRKLVKE
-729 KIDEFQTAFNQLF
+729 KIDEFQTAFSQLF
-742 TGSEKSIIINAVNQD
+742 TASDKSIIVNAVNQD
-757 SAEELF
+757 SANELF
-763 MGLVDYIRSNQEQ
+763 MGLVDYIRNNLDSS
-776 AASIHINLYDDK
+776 ASIHINFYDDE
-788 LTFNAFDRFAE
+788 LTSNAFDRFAE

-833 YSKFTNEQANKDGQ
+833 YSKFTNEQAEKNGQ
-847 SYAHL
+847 AYAHL

-863 SDIAIEDMASGIAC
+863 SDISIDDMASGIAC

-895 GFGLKGTDYQDHPHL
+895 GFGLKGTDYQDYPHL
-910 MVAKYVGALLKP
+910 MMAKYVGVLSKP

-942 DFKGLLERS
+942 DFKSLLERS

-963 KVTLDFFH
+963 KVTLDFFQ

-999 RGLFEKVI
+999 RSLFEKVI
-1007 KQGDG
+1007 AQGDG

-1027 KMMTCA
+1027 KMMTCD
-1033 PTINKERKGVIGAY
+1033 PTINKERKGVVGAY
-1047 KFVTSLVHDSD
+1047 KFVTSLVHNSD

-1066 AEMIRVSGNIGL
+1066 AEMIRVSGNVGL
-1078 KMSDSEFSRNVQGY
+1078 NMSDSEFSRNVQGY
-1092 KKGEISDDVLLVGF
+1092 KKGAISDDVLLVGF
-1106 KGQDMYLLPVEVKTG
+1106 KNQQMYLLPVEVKTG
-1121 SIPDYKKAV
+1121 STPDYKKAV
-1130 KQAKELLR
+1130 KQSKELLR

-1146 NDSLASK
+1146 NDALASK

-1172 YNVFAPD
+1172 YKVFAED
-1179 YFDALLANKE
+1179 YFESLLDNKE
-1189 EWLKGDYALAKIA
+1189 EWLKGDYSLAKVA
-1202 NYPDGFVVSHLE
+1202 GYPDGFVVSHLE
-1214 GASCLQPDYKML
+1214 SASCLEPSYQML
-1226 EGILKVDLPM
+1226 DGILKVDLPM
-1236 GLLPRLV
+1236 GLLPGLV

-1248 EVLNDLDI
+1248 QVLNELDI
-1256 VKLCHVPTEYVLDG
+1256 VKLCHVPEHFVLDG
-1270 KTQPEAIDAKSPSGS
+1270 STQSEEIDTEVSQDNGDTEPRLQPLEQVNDDTEVAFPEPKPEPDEVQPDAPTPSIQQTSSGS
-1285 MSDDSHEFDPRDVE
+1285 
-1299 LAVAELTSVE
+1299 
-1309 QTNAEKTIVERA
+1309 
-1321 IVKKAT
+1321 
-1327 EAEEVSSETEAVEG
+1327 
-1341 AAQVE
+1341 
-1346 VTEQSASV
+1346 
-1354 NSEAFKAQP
+1354 
-1363 SAANLS
+1363 NLN
-1369 VLFGHDA
+1369 VLFGHNA
-1376 LTHGPINWEPTNTA
+1376 MTQAPLNWEPTNTA

-1409 FTKSVI
+1409 FTKSVL
-1415 TQLHRNQAGNVNG
+1415 TQLHRNRADNVDG
-1428 APIGMLIF
+1428 ATIGILIF
-1436 DYKSDYVDEQ
+1436 DYKSDYVDDKFQ
-1446 FLDATKAKK
+1446 QATAGKK
-1455 YKLFKLPYNPLS
+1455 FNLHKLPYNPLS
-1467 LYGDTPMLP
+1467 LFGDTPMLP
-1476 IHTAAGFSE
+1476 VHTARGFSE
-1485 TMSRAYGLGK
+1485 TMGKAFNLGQ

-1501 ENLILESYASAGIHA
+1501 RKLVGEAYELAGIRKA
-1516 EDPSTW
+1516 DPSTW
-1522 SRPAPTIDDVWA
+1522 TKAAPTIADVWA
-1534 LFLDQEKVEE
+1534 LFMETEPDE
-1544 DSLYAALSKLA
+1544 DSLYAAL
-1555 RFKIFES
+1555 E
-1562 EPEKMTSLY
+1562 SLY
-1571 ELVDGITVV
+1571 ELEIFEDDTSKCMSLYDLVDGITVV

-1590 NLVVALTLDLFYSQM
+1590 SLVVALTLDLFYSQM

-1611 EVHGDFRQIT
+1611 EVQGDFRQIT
-1621 KMILVDEADNFMSQD
+1621 KMILVDEADTFMSQN

-1650 GVGVVLST
+1650 GVGTVLST

-1667 ENDYSSYI
+1667 ENDYSSYV

-1691 KAMFGVNDKNEQER
+1691 KAMFGVNEKAEQEK

-1723 AKKIQ
+1723 AKKIV

-1738 LA
+1738 ISTNVV